1 MQEDDRQER
10 EIQREPDPQTLAEI
24 QQREE
29 MLRLQEEQLR
39 LAEEERRI
47 ADTQKF
53 IVLEKMIRGVYF
65 LVGALQVLLL
75 LRFGLCLLGANPDN
89 QVALVLYRL
98 SSPFY
103 APFSNLFGSAECAAG
118 RPVFD
123 VNLIVALIV
132 YAVLAWLFAKL
143 LRVVWS

>member
-1 MQEDDRQER
+1 MHDDDRHER
-10 EIQREPDPQTLAEI
+10 EIQPNPEPLAPAEL
-24 QQREE
+24 QKREE

-47 ADTQKF
+47 AETQKF
-53 IVLEKMIRGVYF
+53 LVLEKMIRGIYF
-65 LVGALQVLLL
+65 LVGALQVLLF
-75 LRFGLCLLGANPDN
+75 LRFGLCLSGANPDN
-89 QVALVLYRL
+89 QVALVLYKL

-103 APFSNLFGSAECAAG
+103 APFANLFTNAECAAG

-123 VNLIVALIV
+123 FNLIVALVV
-132 YAVLAWLFAKL
+132 YAILAWLFAKL